1 MENIIAISGRPGLYE
16 LQTQTRVGV
25 IATGLEDGKR
35 VVTQPT
41 DQLSVLTDIQVYTY
55 SGEIPLKKVFKKIN
69 EKHGES
75 TLSITSKASASYLKS
90 FFSEVLPDYDEERV
104 YVSDIKKIVHWYTLL
119 QQNDRLDLSEEEDSK
134 KATSE

>member
-25 IATGLEDGKR
+25 IATGLVDGKR

-55 SGEIPLKKVFKKIN
+55 SGEIPLKKVFEKIN

-75 TLSITSKASASYLKS
+75 ALSITSKASAADLKS

-104 YVSDIKKIVHWYTLL
+104 YVSDIKKIVYWYTLL
-119 QQNDRLDLSEEEDSK
+119 QQNNRLDLSEEEDSK
-134 KATSE
+134 KETSE

>member
-25 IATGLEDGKR
+25 IATGLVDGKR

-55 SGEIPLKKVFKKIN
+55 SGEIPLKKVFEKIN

-75 TLSITSKASASYLKS
+75 TLSITSKASAADLKS